1 MKSIRK
7 ESALSTAKNGWP
19 VFPVWSCT
27 SGKCDCGKKDCDNPG
42 KHPCGRLASTGLYSG
57 TIEQGLISGWFEEY
71 PDANIGIRTGDVS
84 AMFVVDID
92 RGKGEG
98 DGFEHLKH
106 LDPEGLGWDGI
117 ETVKSRTGSGGGHLF
132 FALPAELNVQNA
144 VKVQGTAI
152 DVRGNGGYVIAPP
165 SQNGAGPYRW
175 EVAPNEVE
183 LAGCPGWLLEFIRGK
198 TSPEKSGPTT
208 FIFDGTLQDHPGASK
223 GERNDVGCR
232 LIGGY
237 LAEYGLTNDLS
248 AVAVEWGSRCTPALA
263 ESEVRRMVAGLAKK
277 HLASNPPS
285 SKAKPKAKPALIT
298 MRSADVEEEELI
310 WLWSNRF
317 LTGHI
322 NILAGDPGL
331 GKSLQAVDAAARV
344 STGRDWPDGSPCQR
358 GKVVYCTTE
367 DAFNSVVKPRLS
379 AAHADHSQVI
389 FVAGV
394 RYADGDEG
402 AMFLDEHIGLLNA
415 ELKQHEGEVR
425 LLILDTLQSYV
436 SSETNTNN
444 NASSRRIMTPLKR
457 LAETHQVAVLCLEH
471 LTKGSRPGSST
482 YRVQGSIAFTG
493 AARSVWIVVA
503 DPDDKSRRI
512 VQASKTNLAPDNE
525 GLGLSYHIEGEV
537 GRPFIVWGETNI
549 DTPLS
554 DLMDDSGRGA
564 GGDDAKSQFAAAV
577 ELLQDNLT
585 ESTPAAEMQELFKAE
600 GISKTTMKRA
610 RDHLGVKTRRVAD
623 GWMWIP
629 GPKVTIGSEVIANPM
644 QPDDSARNQGSILPG
659 VEPWNLALNAEQCE

>member
-1 MKSIRK
+1 MTTLIY
-7 ESALSTAKNGWP
+7 STQSRNCPLLHP
-19 VFPVWSCT
+19 VFPVWGCSER
-27 SGKCDCGKKDCDNPG
+27 GCDCGHKDCDSRG
-42 KHPCGRLASTGLYSG
+42 KHPVGSLAPNGCLSATVDSPM
-57 TIEQGLISGWFEEY
+57 ICHWFEEC
-71 PDANIGIRTGDVS
+71 PSANIGIRTGDVS
-84 AMFVVDID
+84 EMFVVDID
-92 RGKGEG
+92 RGKGAG

-132 FALPAELNVQNA
+132 FAQPADLHVKNA

-152 DVRGNGGYVIAPP
+152 DVRGNGGYVIVPP
-165 SQNGAGPYRW
+165 SQNGAGPYQW
-175 EVAPNEVE
+175 EAAPDEVE
-183 LAGCPGWLLEFIRGK
+183 LSDCPRWLLDFILGRF
-198 TSPEKSGPTT
+198 SPEIPGNAT
-208 FIFDGTLQDHPGASK
+208 FTYEGTLQDHPGASK

-232 LIGGY
+232 LIGAY
-237 LAEYGLTNDLS
+237 LAEHGLTNDLQPL
-248 AVAVEWGSRCTPALA
+248 AVEWGSRCTPALA
-263 ESEVRRMVAGLAKK
+263 ESEVHRMVAGLAKK
-277 HLASNPPS
+277 HLASSPTS
-285 SKAKPKAKPALIT
+285 SKANPKTKPALIT
-298 MRSADVEEEELI
+298 MRSADVEEEELV
-310 WLWSNRF
+310 WLWFNRF

-331 GKSLQAVDAAARV
+331 GKSLLAVDAAARV
-344 STGRDWPDGSPCQR
+344 STGRSWPDGSPCQR
-358 GKVVYCTTE
+358 GKVIYCTTE
-367 DAFNSVVKPRLS
+367 DAFSSVVKPRLS

-394 RYADGDEG
+394 QHADGDEG
-402 AMFLDEHIGLLNA
+402 AMFLDEHIRLLDA
-415 ELKQHEGEVR
+415 ELQRHKGEVR

-436 SSETNTNN
+436 SSDTNTNN

-457 LAETHQVAVLCLEH
+457 LAERHQVAVLCNEH

-493 AARSVWIVVA
+493 AARAVWIVVA

-577 ELLQDNLT
+577 ELLQDNLM
-585 ESTPAAEMQELFKAE
+585 EPTPAAEMQELFKAE

-644 QPDDSARNQGSILPG
+644 QPDDPQETKVPFSPAWHLGTLH
-659 VEPWNLALNAEQCE
+659 